1 MLEIRD
7 LKQFECWLADAQRPP
22 AILQGLDLRGYTE
35 AFEHVDLRDCIFLGC
50 PSETALSEKIL
61 RSNGMSLPVLPGL
74 PFDPFRTSLYTIPT
88 IYEGWDP
95 KQANAWANSF
105 DAKAYRWFM
114 NESTKLPRPIN
125 PAEAMY
131 ARIHDT
137 SLEYA
142 AASFLSSRNVVGVM
156 GGHDVV
162 RNEPEYVIITKLART
177 LAKQGFLIVTGGGPG
192 LMEAANLGAFLAH
205 YSDDDVTAALATL
218 GNIPFTQRDQ
228 WLLTAASVRQT
239 LLGSWDATE
248 PAASTNLGIPT
259 WLYGHEPPNMFC
271 THIAKLFYNSLRE
284 DGLVTVAGSGIIF
297 GKGNAGTV
305 QEIFQD
311 ATQNYYRDSTVAPTP
326 MILLGE
332 EFWNGPV
339 SFDKKNPMKRKPVYP
354 LLRTLAL
361 DKDFLKSVLLTDDPD
376 LIVKLLKESAD
387 KLTSRRANFWI
398 ASRAAT

>member
-7 LKQFECWLADAQRPP
+7 YEELDRWLADSQRPP
-22 AILQGLDLRGYTE
+22 AMIQGLDLLKYTE
-35 AFEHVDLRDCIFLGC
+35 SFNRVELKSCVFLGC
-50 PSETALSEKIL
+50 SSETALSEKIM
-61 RSNGMSLPVLPGL
+61 RSGGTSMPVLPGL
-74 PFDPFRTSLYTIPT
+74 PFYPFRTTLYHIQK

-95 KQANAWANSF
+95 KQANAWSNTF

-114 NESTKLPRPIN
+114 DETTKFPKAINVAESI
-125 PAEAMY
+125 Y

-142 AASFLSSRNVVGVM
+142 TAAFLAGRKVVGVM

-162 RNEPEYVIITKLART
+162 RNEEEYVAITKLARR
-177 LAKQGFLIVTGGGPG
+177 LAQEGFLIVTGGGPG
-192 LMEAANLGAFLAH
+192 LMEAANLGAFLAPF
-205 YSDDDVTAALATL
+205 SDSQVKDALTAL
-218 GNIPFTQRDQ
+218 GHVPFNQRDQ
-228 WLLTAASVRQT
+228 WLLTAADVRQM
-239 LLGSWDATE
+239 LLGAWDAE
-248 PAASTNLGIPT
+248 ERPESVNLGIPT

-311 ATQNYYRDSTVAPTP
+311 ATQNYYRDPSLAPTP
-326 MILLGE
+326 MVLLGE

-339 SFDKKNPMKRKPVYP
+339 SFDKKTRAKKKPVYP

-361 DKDFLKSVLLTDDPD
+361 DKDFLDSILLTDDPD
-376 LIVKLLKESAD
+376 LIVELLKKVAD
-387 KLTSRRANFWI
+387 KAPSRRADFWI
-398 ASRAAT
+398 ESRLAT